1 MRTPRGV
8 ELSQQE
14 AQSSYD
20 PGEAAAADDGPTRPK
35 SPPAWHPTVPTKAN
49 GPGGPVV
56 ASGPVGAQN
65 GSGEAGGGS
74 DSDDEARA
82 V

>member
-1 MRTPRGV
+1 MVWAVFEAIGAAVLCYYLPR
-8 ELSQQE
+8 
-14 AQSSYD
+14 
-20 PGEAAAADDGPTRPK
+20 AAYLDLEP
-35 SPPAWHPTVPTKAN
+35 N

-56 ASGPVGAQN
+56 ASGPVGAQT

>member
-1 MRTPRGV
+1 MRSPSGV
-8 ELSQQE
+8 ELSQQST
-14 AQSSYD
+14 QSSYD
-20 PGEAAAADDGPTRPK
+20 PGEAAAADDGPGRPA
-35 SPPAWHPTVPTKAN
+35 SPPAWQPTVPAKAN

-56 ASGPVGAQN
+56 
-65 GSGEAGGGS
+65 GSGSVEAQIVSGEGGGS